1 MLNFAAFQRKHY
13 LWGVFRPRQDQ
24 CATVTEPVHNTVC
37 RTHEKEKEEQNA
49 SNQQDVAQEVDWRS
63 PAKIMQQA
71 AATRGIPGSPHM
83 GFQPEALEERQLGDA
98 LHHTLHS
105 AEATAVA
112 TNPAAVTEAA
122 ALATNAAT
130 GPAEATENGT
140 NAATM
145 PGNHGRSD
153 SIVGVPS
160 GRFFYFVAGQTP
172 KLEQLIQ
179 EMQCEGSLVIAI
191 RGEAIGAGLWP
202 GNIAPTNISR
212 A

>member
-1 MLNFAAFQRKHY
+1 MY
-13 LWGVFRPRQDQ
+13 SGQDKINVLQ
-24 CATVTEPVHNTVC
+24 LQSQYIIQLC
-37 RTHEKEKEEQNA
+37 RAHEKEKEEQNA

-83 GFQPEALEERQLGDA
+83 GFQPEALEERQRGDA
-98 LHHTLHS
+98 LRHTLHS
-105 AEATAVA
+105 AKATAVA
-112 TNPAAVTEAA
+112 TNPAAVTTEAA

-153 SIVGVPS
+153 SIVGFPL
-160 GRFFYFVAGQTP
+160 AGFSVSLLD
-172 KLEQLIQ
+172 KLQNSSSSFKR
-179 EMQCEGSLVIAI
+179 CSVKV
-191 RGEAIGAGLWP
+191 RW
-202 GNIAPTNISR
+202 
-212 A
+212 

>member
-1 MLNFAAFQRKHY
+1 MPQTSKMRCKKSTGSRLLRSCNK
-13 LWGVFRPRQDQ
+13 L
-24 CATVTEPVHNTVC
+24 
-37 RTHEKEKEEQNA
+37 
-49 SNQQDVAQEVDWRS
+49 QQ
-63 PAKIMQQA
+63 
-71 AATRGIPGSPHM
+71 
-83 GFQPEALEERQLGDA
+83 QPEALEERQLGDA
-98 LHHTLHS
+98 LRHTLHS

-179 EMQCEGSLVIAI
+179 EMQCEKV
-191 RGEAIGAGLWP
+191 RW
-202 GNIAPTNISR
+202 
-212 A
+212 